1 MALTPQ
7 QLETLRTIQSKRSS
21 AATTTSQTSTS
32 VTPSSVASTEP
43 MQPNTQGGVRSFLG
57 GVARGFSGAGRTIQ
71 GALPRSLTTVPNFG
85 SRTMGQ
91 TANEMPRST
100 DTSFARK
107 AGEFTGEVVP
117 FFVGGGAAQAATKG
131 LPVLARAGIQ
141 GATSFG
147 QEVMNRGEV
156 TPSAIAA
163 GAVDATFPIA
173 GKALD
178 LGKTMLKGITGGL
191 TGTGVDV
198 IEAALERPGAAWEA
212 AGKDVTQGIKE
223 LSTKIRSGVSQLDKK
238 AGDAYAKAVAEAGV
252 TEIPR
257 DFVVNGVKNRIA
269 DLADATIKNGELILK
284 NTPLTAAEEGQ
295 LQKVFNV
302 VNEWDDF
309 TPAGI
314 NTLARRIS
322 RFRRGAQDSAS
333 FDRIIDVTKREVRD
347 FVGQVE
353 PKIKDANQA
362 FADKMDLLDE
372 IDNVL
377 RTDTKFSGREGVRK
391 TAESLGRI
399 FNGGKEFTREAI
411 QDLEK
416 ELNIDIIGT
425 LAGQQ
430 LTENVARSTSRLAG
444 PIETGVNAVAGPVAR
459 NLVPLA
465 GAVQKQLIDRVSSI
479 PGITPAVRAGIIN
492 TFAEFFREE

>member
-1 MALTPQ
+1 MALTEQ
-7 QLETLRTIQSKRSS
+7 QLKTLREIQARRT
-21 AATTTSQTSTS
+21 ATTTTSSQTA
-32 VTPSSVASTEP
+32 TPIQQVPSQQI
-43 MQPNTQGGVRSFLG
+43 QPEQTGGVRSFLG

-71 GALPRSLTTVPNFG
+71 SALPRSLTTVPNFG
-85 SRTMGQ
+85 SGTMGK
-91 TANEMPRST
+91 TANEMPEST

-107 AGEFTGEVVP
+107 AGEFAGEVVP
-117 FFVGGGAAQAATKG
+117 FVVGGGAAQAATKG
-131 LPVLARAGIQ
+131 LPVVGRAAIQ
-141 GATSFG
+141 GLTSFG
-147 QEVMNRGEV
+147 QEAMNQGEV
-156 TPSAIAA
+156 TPSAVAA
-163 GAVDATFPIA
+163 GAVDAVFPIA

-198 IEAALERPGAAWEA
+198 IEAALERPGAAWQA

-223 LSTKIRSGVSQLDKK
+223 LSTQIRSGVSQLDKR

-257 DFVVNGVKNRIA
+257 NFVVDGVKNRIA

-302 VNEWDDF
+302 VTEWDDF

-322 RFRRGAQDSAS
+322 RFRRGAQDSAN
-333 FDRIIDVTKREVRD
+333 FDRIVDVTKREIRD

-444 PIETGVNAVAGPVAR
+444 PIETGVNAVAGPIAR

-465 GAVQKQLIDRVSSI
+465 GAVQKELVDKISSI
-479 PGITPAVRAGIIN
+479 PGVSPSARAAIVN
-492 TFAEFFREE
+492 TFAEFFREEK